1 MRQCTSKGKAMT
13 SSFVTGSSTGV
24 NIPILTNSSSRNK
37 LMFGLASQSL
47 PIHQHASHS
56 FTVSSTYACR
66 GFSST
71 PEGANGAAESEEGKE
86 QLEGEPVSPDEAAA
100 GAPATDNAKI
110 EKLEKDLKD
119 MKDKA
124 LRALAEEEN
133 VRRIA
138 KRDVD
143 NAKAYANEKFAK
155 SLLEVADNLDYAIAA
170 ANDGGKGVDK
180 KADPIDNRT
189 GADSAT
195 MLKNLVEGVEATNKG
210 LLKAFAQF
218 GVIKY
223 GKVGDKFDPNLHD
236 ALFQVPDDTMEP
248 NTVAQLLQPGYKMK
262 DRVLR
267 AAQVGTS
274 TKAT

>member
-1 MRQCTSKGKAMT
+1 M
-13 SSFVTGSSTGV
+13 
-24 NIPILTNSSSRNK
+24 L
-37 LMFGLASQSL
+37 GLASQSL

-71 PEGANGAAESEEGKE
+71 SEGANGAAESEEGKE

-143 NAKAYANEKFAK
+143 NAKVQHYHHAQSQFVSHLFFSSHFIFPFLLFSPTLRHTQMK
-155 SLLEVADNLDYAIAA
+155 SLPSLY
-170 ANDGGKGVDK
+170 
-180 KADPIDNRT
+180 
-189 GADSAT
+189 
-195 MLKNLVEGVEATNKG
+195 LKWL
-210 LLKAFAQF
+210 
-218 GVIKY
+218 II
-223 GKVGDKFDPNLHD
+223 
-236 ALFQVPDDTMEP
+236 
-248 NTVAQLLQPGYKMK
+248 
-262 DRVLR
+262 
-267 AAQVGTS
+267 
-274 TKAT
+274 